1 MLDITVTT
9 EQMKARADLLENR
22 KWFDEHIIDI
32 QNKYRGKIIA
42 VDNKE
47 VVASGLTIEEVKSK
61 VQDKHDL
68 KRTMIIMVPTDK
80 VVEVPYPE

>member
-9 EQMKARADLLENR
+9 DRMKAMTDLLENR
-22 KWFDEHIIDI
+22 KWFDEHIIEI
-32 QNKYRGKIIA
+32 QNSYRGKIIA

-47 VVASGLTIEEVKSK
+47 IVASGKTVEDVKSK

-68 KRTMIIMVPTDK
+68 QRTMVIMVPTDK